1 MWHLDIQN
9 TKDALKSFF
18 PKALDKIP
26 NSGSWMETL
35 KISFGFIEIAAAVKF
50 LWVPDLEWS
59 IGLLPRNVVLI
70 IFILI
75 GTALIGYLA
84 GLFSIGASSNVKPF
98 RLGRGRIVGIFFT
111 LFFSNSLNKSK
122 SLGGPI

>member
-1 MWHLDIQN
+1 MLTSLYGMIVYGLVFAAPFV
-9 TKDALKSFF
+9 ALSFF

-70 IFILI
+70 IFIII

-84 GLFSIGASSNVKPF
+84 GLFSIGSSSNVN
-98 RLGRGRIVGIFFT
+98 LSV
-111 LFFSNSLNKSK
+111 
-122 SLGGPI
+122 